1 MMPRRMQTVSSALVA
16 WVCATTLA
24 VTIASAQST
33 VPESSVPGVSAA
45 FNTVVL
51 RARALANNGDGAE
64 ARTLLDSLVT
74 VSPRSSNAMAEA
86 LYWRALLSED
96 ATAAELDWKLIVVD
110 VPFSPRASDA
120 LLRLSEL
127 DLLRNNQ
134 QLARRHVQQLLSD
147 NPASPLRPR
156 ALMIL
161 ARSYFDDRDVPR
173 GCGVLTVVR
182 REAPLSA
189 VEVRL
194 QADELQQQ
202 CRNVAEIAMGSAP
215 ASTARIPASAP
226 VTTAT
231 QAAPTPPVAQKAET
245 GSLATRTAVLPTT
258 SKVNAAAAR
267 RDSIAR
273 ATSIRD
279 SISRVV
285 SERKADSVA
294 RAVERATERVVAQQ
308 KADSVRRDSVS
319 RAGLLAAAA
328 QRMAANARRDS
339 IALDSMGR
347 DRATRSVATAAAT
360 TSATTTAAATA
371 AANTSAATTGATT
384 SAATNAAT
392 GRAATN
398 PATAARSSTA
408 GRNTTSPPA
417 RTREILVFNA
427 DSARGDSLARD
438 AAAIEARIMGAAG
451 ERDSLKRE
459 AARRESERRETARR
473 AAAKAGRFSV
483 QVAAYQNKAD
493 ADALVKRLAASD
505 MSARTVGTKKPFR
518 VQVGRYATRAE
529 ATAAL
534 AELKRNGQKGAFV
547 VEAGK

>member
-1 MMPRRMQTVSSALVA
+1 MPRRMQFISAALVA
-16 WVCATTLA
+16 CMCATTLA
-24 VTIASAQST
+24 VTGAVASAQGT
-33 VPESSVPGVSAA
+33 VPQISVPGVSPA
-45 FNTVVL
+45 FNAVVT
-51 RARALANNGDGAE
+51 RARALANNGDGKE

-134 QLARRHVQQLLSD
+134 QLARQHVQQLLSD
-147 NPASPLRPR
+147 DPSSPLRPR

-161 ARSYFDDRDVPR
+161 ARSYFDDRDAPR

-194 QADELQQQ
+194 QADEMQQQ
-202 CRNVAEIAMGSAP
+202 CRNVAEIVMGSAP
-215 ASTARIPASAP
+215 APAPTTATRVTASVPA
-226 VTTAT
+226 TTAT
-231 QAAPTPPVAQKAET
+231 QAVPPPTVAQKAET
-245 GSLATRTAVLPTT
+245 GSLATQTAVLPPT
-258 SKVNAAAAR
+258 SKVAAQAAR

-279 SISRVV
+279 SISRVA
-285 SERKADSVA
+285 SQRKADSVA
-294 RAVERATERVVAQQ
+294 RAVERAAERVVAQQ

-347 DRATRSVATAAAT
+347 DRAARSTATAAAT
-360 TSATTTAAATA
+360 TAAATTAATTAAAT
-371 AANTSAATTGATT
+371 
-384 SAATNAAT
+384 AAT

-398 PATAARSSTA
+398 PATTAARASAA
-408 GRNTTSPPA
+408 GRNTTSPQPRA
-417 RTREILVFNA
+417 REILVFNA

-438 AAAIEARIMGAAG
+438 AAAIEARILGAAG

-459 AARRESERRETARR
+459 TARRESERREAARQ

-483 QVAAYQNKAD
+483 QIAAYQNKAD

-518 VQVGRYATRAE
+518 VQVGRYATRA
-529 ATAAL
+529 AASAAL
-534 AELKRNGQKGAFV
+534 AELKRNGQKSAFV